1 MASFLGLDLT
11 KNISYYTIPVALVAC
26 LVPHVLAVTGAKGTF
41 DNANP
46 RTLKE
51 NLEKSESLDKEVRFH
66 HFYHGQQLRRRGDCP
81 SSLLWSVLTGTCLDQ
96 AARRPRQGRFR
107 QRLRDHRPVRR
118 AVVAANT
125 AGVDITLLNRLT
137 IGYVLSRFAFI
148 FVYVQLGG
156 NRKTAPVRSLTWF
169 AGISAIITLFITAGN
184 KVAA

>member
-51 NLEKSESLDKEVRFH
+51 NLEKSESLDKETK
-66 HFYHGQQLRRRGDCP
+66 LRVARAK
-81 SSLLWSVLTGTCLDQ
+81 
-96 AARRPRQGRFR
+96 AASDNGFETIG
-107 QRLRDHRPVRR
+107 LYAA